1 MSDCT
6 ENQAV
11 PEVNGTEENVE
22 NSSADATILQILSSV
37 ERTVISH
44 GTSQYQ
50 VGGVSA
56 CGLAA
61 LNCTRI
67 VLAAEQDGPKGR
79 DLLKFVMKARTAQVR
94 GPGSRS
100 WFPFRLPPPS
110 QKITSICAQWSS
122 SSHLEVED
130 IYKVPLFSGSLKHKS
145 SEFGLPSFERFR
157 TALS

>member
-1 MSDCT
+1 MADGT
-6 ENQAV
+6 EIQAAPAV
-11 PEVNGTEENVE
+11 SGAEENVE
-22 NSSADATILQILSSV
+22 DSSADATILRILSGV

-44 GTSQYQ
+44 GPSQYQ

-94 GPGSRS
+94 
-100 WFPFRLPPPS
+100 
-110 QKITSICAQWSS
+110 
-122 SSHLEVED
+122 D
-130 IYKVPLFSGSLKHKS
+130 SGSCS
-145 SEFGLPSFERFR
+145 
-157 TALS
+157 